1 MTEFLQAIV
10 AFPTILFTIP
20 VGLSV
25 LYWLFVVLG
34 AVDLDLIH
42 VDGLE
47 GVLEGGV
54 DGVLDGAF
62 EGAAE
67 ALDGAVEG
75 AAEALDGALDGAADA
90 IDGALDGVTD
100 VVDSADAGL
109 DVVEGAAHGGTGAV
123 RALVGMMTALNLT
136 SVPLTV
142 SFSFMAL
149 FGWVLSYL
157 GMAHIAP
164 ALSLSPLLVGTGVAA
179 SAFLLGTGVTSVLV
193 KPMAPLFRTE
203 VARDNRSLVGLSAQI
218 STGRV
223 DGGFGQ
229 AEVSDHGD
237 HMLIQVRC
245 DHASGLSKGDHALI
259 IGFDRKREAFV
270 VERLS
275 PVNHLSAQEEVDALE
290 RAAQPARQPQKG

>member
-34 AVDLDLIH
+34 AVDIDLLHI
-42 VDGLE
+42 DGLE
-47 GVLEGGV
+47 GVLEGG
-54 DGVLDGAF
+54 LDGAF

-67 ALDGAVEG
+67 ALDGALDAG
-75 AAEALDGALDGAADA
+75 AEAVDGALDAGAEAADA
-90 IDGALDGVTD
+90 L
-100 VVDSADAGL
+100 DAGL
-109 DVVEGAAHGGTGAV
+109 DVAEGAAHSVTGPLK
-123 RALVGMMTALNLT
+123 ALVGLMTALNLT

-149 FGWVLSYL
+149 FGWVLSYF
-157 GMAHIAP
+157 GMAYAAP
-164 ALSLSPLLVGTGVAA
+164 ALSLSPALLATGVAL
-179 SAFLLGTGVTSVLV
+179 SAFLLGTGLTSLAV
-193 KPMAPLFRTE
+193 KPIAPLFHTDL
-203 VARDNRSLVGLSAQI
+203 ARDNRSLIGLSAEI
-218 STGRV
+218 TTGRV
-223 DGGFGQ
+223 DAGFGQ
-229 AEVSDHGD
+229 AEVSEGGD

-245 DHASGLSKGDHALI
+245 DHASGLSKGDQALI

-275 PVNHLSAQEEVDALE
+275 ALNLTSAQEEVDALE
-290 RAAQPARQPQKG
+290 RAAQPVRQPQKG